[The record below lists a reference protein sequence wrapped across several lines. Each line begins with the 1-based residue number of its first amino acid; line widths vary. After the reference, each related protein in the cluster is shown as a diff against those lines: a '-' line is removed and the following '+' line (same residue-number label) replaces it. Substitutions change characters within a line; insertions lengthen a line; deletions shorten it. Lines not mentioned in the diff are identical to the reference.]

1 MKISIFQPTYLPWLG
16 FFKAIDLVDKFVF
29 LDDVQ
34 FEKHS
39 WQSRNRIKTANG
51 ELMMTAPIVRNFPQL
66 INEVKINYAQDWI
79 KSHLKSIQMNYCKA
93 PFFSDFFPRLEN
105 IYNQRPEKILD
116 LNLKIIKSIC
126 EFLDIKTEFIL
137 SSDLGVVNFH
147 KNEKVAA
154 ILEKLGAT
162 YYFYAPG
169 SAEYMKEGH
178 EFYKKIGVELIQLKI
193 EHPVYPQL
201 HGEFIPYIS
210 IIDLLFNC
218 GKEKSIKILKNI
230 NL

>member
-16 FFKAIDLVDKFVF
+16 FFKAIDLADKFVF

-51 ELMMTAPIVRNFPQL
+51 ELMMTVPIIRNFPQL
-66 INEVKINYAQDWI
+66 INEVKINYAQDWVR
-79 KSHLKSIQMNYCKA
+79 SHLKSIQMNYCKA
-93 PFFSDFFPRLEN
+93 PFFSEVFPRLES
-105 IYNQRPEKILD
+105 IYNQRTEKILD
-116 LNLKIIKSIC
+116 LNINIIKDIC
-126 EFLDIKTEFIL
+126 DFLEIKTEFII
-137 SSDLGVVNFH
+137 SSDLGVAKFH
-147 KNEKVAA
+147 KNEKIAA

-162 YYFYAPG
+162 QYFYAPG
-169 SAEYMKEGH
+169 SAEYMKAGAAL
-178 EFYKKIGVELIQLKI
+178 YKKIGVELISLKL

-201 HGEFIPYIS
+201 HGKFISYLS

-218 GKEKSIKILKNI
+218 GKEESVKILKNI